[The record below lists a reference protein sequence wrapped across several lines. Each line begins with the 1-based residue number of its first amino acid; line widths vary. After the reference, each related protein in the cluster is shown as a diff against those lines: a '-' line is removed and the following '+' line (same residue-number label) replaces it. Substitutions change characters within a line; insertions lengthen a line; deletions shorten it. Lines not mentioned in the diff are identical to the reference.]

1 MQMIISYYGGYV
13 NKDNLIFKSK
23 TNRSGTPG
31 YNIKETLIN
40 LGFDTRGIKCNL
52 EDITKDNI
60 ILPCIAN
67 VIIDNKYKHYV
78 VIYEINF
85 IKKYVLIADPSSK
98 LKKMQFEEF
107 KCIFNNVI
115 IMCYPT
121 RNLPYEKNISNLNFI
136 YGIIKPYKKELKNIF
151 ILSIFIT
158 LFSILTSFYT
168 EYMLKGLNY
177 FSKTYLFKI
186 FIIFFSIYFLKIITN
201 FLRSKSLT
209 YLNRKINLVITIDVF
224 KRIIK
229 LPYCYYK
236 NKTTG
241 DMISRI
247 NDLENVREMISR
259 VALSIFIDLP
269 LTLVSLIILFIIN
282 KTLFLIGLLMLVL
295 YFIVVVLFRRIF
307 NNYISD
313 IKYKRSD
320 YISHMIESIS
330 GYETVKGIHIEKS
343 AIKKFES
350 KYIDFLMNMFKYENL
365 YILQNLLKD
374 FINDIG
380 FILIMLVGTYLVL
393 DNTISLGTLFTFSS
407 LLVYFLEPI
416 KNILS
421 LDQIVKESK
430 ISLKRIMDVIVYEDN
445 DSGILDDFKNGDIE
459 FKNLSFSFNDKDN
472 VLDNINLTIKKGE
485 KTMIIGKSGT
495 GKSTLFKLLMGYYKT
510 NNIRINGINL
520 SDYKKDILDK
530 NILYISQQEILF
542 NDTLYNNLVLGNN
555 NYKSLNNVVNICN
568 IENIMD
574 NNLKYNTLIEEN
586 GSNLSGGERQRVV
599 LARTLLKRFNI
610 LIIDEGLSE
619 VDIDTERKI
628 LKNLFRKYK
637 DKTII
642 IISHRLDNMDLFDS
656 VLRFN
661 NCKVFKEYKNV

>member
-1 MQMIISYYGGYV
+1 MIINYYGGYV

-23 TNRSGTPG
+23 TNRNGTTG
-31 YNIKETLIN
+31 YNIKETLIS
-40 LGFDTRGIKCNL
+40 LGFDAKGIRCNL
-52 EDITKDNI
+52 DDIASNI
-60 ILPCIAN
+60 VLPCIAN

-78 VIYEINF
+78 IIYEINL
-85 IKKYVLIADPSSK
+85 IKKYILIADPSSK
-98 LKKMQFEEF
+98 LKKMSLEEF
-107 KCIFNNVI
+107 KSIFNNVI

-121 RNLPYEKNISNLNFI
+121 RNLPCEKNISNLDFI
-136 YGIIKPYKKELKNIF
+136 YGVIKPYKKELKNIF

-158 LFSILTSFYT
+158 TFSILTSFYT

-177 FSKTYLFKI
+177 FSKSYLLKTF
-186 FIIFFSIYFLKIITN
+186 FLFFSIYILKIITN
-201 FLRSKSLT
+201 FLRAKSLT
-209 YLNRKINLVITIDVF
+209 YLNRKINLVVTIDVF

-269 LTLVSLIILFIIN
+269 LTIISLIILFIIN
-282 KTLFLIGLLMLVL
+282 KTLFSIGFLMLIL

-320 YISHMIESIS
+320 YISHMIECIS
-330 GYETVKGIHIEKS
+330 GYETVKGIHIENNVT
-343 AIKKFES
+343 KKFEH
-350 KYIDFLMNMFKYENL
+350 KYIDFLMHMFKYENL

-374 FINDIG
+374 LINDIG
-380 FILIMLVGTYLVL
+380 FILIMLIGTYLVM
-393 DNTISLGTLFTFSS
+393 DSSISLGTLFTFSS

-421 LDQIVKESK
+421 LDQVIKESK
-430 ISLKRIMDVIVYEDN
+430 ISLKRIMDVIVYEDIN
-445 DSGILDDFKNGDIE
+445 SGFLDHFKNGDIE
-459 FKNLSFSFNDKDN
+459 FKNLNFTFNGRDN
-472 VLDNINLTIKKGE
+472 VLNNVNLTIKKGE
-485 KTMIIGKSGT
+485 KLMVIGKSGT

-510 NNIRINGINL
+510 NNITINNICLNN
-520 SDYKKDILDK
+520 YKNEVLNK

-542 NDTLYNNLVLGNN
+542 NDTLYNNLVLDNN
-555 NYKSLNNVVNICN
+555 NYKSLSEIANICN

-574 NNLKYNTLIEEN
+574 TNLKYNTLIEEN

-599 LARTLLKRFNI
+599 LARTLLKHFNI

-619 VDIDTERKI
+619 IDIDTERKI
-628 LKNLFRKYK
+628 LKNMFRKYK

-642 IISHRLDNMDLFDS
+642 VISHRLDNIDLFDS
-656 VLRFN
+656 VLKFN
-661 NCKVFKEYKNV
+661 NCRVFKECKNV